1 MNSDA
6 IWAETEESRLKREDE
21 VRMHKLRRLF
31 DLMDER
37 EEEEK
42 VAEAKLEKALRV
54 LSWCDLESFNVCPG
68 LDNLERRQ
76 RVYPIDADTYV
87 VDIDRIEQHRKWLK
101 AFRSAMPY
109 LAKML
114 LVTDAS
120 LLIRMRSTLD
130 RYAEISYPN
139 LLVMIQPKLQ
149 TLNSIEA

>member
-6 IWAETEESRLKREDE
+6 IWTETEESRLKREDE
-21 VRMHKLRRLF
+21 VRMQELRRLF

-37 EEEEK
+37 EHQQIQAKELEE
-42 VAEAKLEKALRV
+42 ALNV
-54 LSWCDLESFNVCPG
+54 LSWVDVVRALESC
-68 LDNLERRQ
+68 LDCIVPERREMRSQ
-76 RVYPIDADTYV
+76 S
-87 VDIDRIEQHRKWLK
+87 IDRIEQHRKWLK

>member
-6 IWAETEESRLKREDE
+6 IWTETEESRLKREDE
-21 VRMHKLRRLF
+21 VRMQELRRLF

-37 EEEEK
+37 EHQQIQAKELEE
-42 VAEAKLEKALRV
+42 ALNV
-54 LSWCDLESFNVCPG
+54 LSWVDVVRALESC
-68 LDNLERRQ
+68 LDCIVPQRREMRSQ
-76 RVYPIDADTYV
+76 S
-87 VDIDRIEQHRKWLK
+87 IDRIEQHRKWLK

-120 LLIRMRSTLD
+120 FLIRMRSTLD
-130 RYAEISYPN
+130 RYVEISYPN

-149 TLNSIEA
+149 TLNAIEA

>member
-6 IWAETEESRLKREDE
+6 IWTETEESRLKREDE
-21 VRMHKLRRLF
+21 VRMQELRRLF

-37 EEEEK
+37 EHQQIQAKELEE
-42 VAEAKLEKALRV
+42 ALNV
-54 LSWCDLESFNVCPG
+54 LSWVDVVRALESC
-68 LDNLERRQ
+68 LDCIVPQRREMRSQ
-76 RVYPIDADTYV
+76 S
-87 VDIDRIEQHRKWLK
+87 IDRIEQHRKWLK

-120 LLIRMRSTLD
+120 LLIRMRSTLE

>member
-6 IWAETEESRLKREDE
+6 IWTETEESRLKREDE
-21 VRMHKLRRLF
+21 VRMQELRRLF

-37 EEEEK
+37 EHQQIQAKELEE
-42 VAEAKLEKALRV
+42 ALNV
-54 LSWCDLESFNVCPG
+54 LSWVDVVRALESC
-68 LDNLERRQ
+68 LDCIVPQRREMGSQ
-76 RVYPIDADTYV
+76 S
-87 VDIDRIEQHRKWLK
+87 IDRIEQHRKWLK

-109 LAKML
+109 LAKIL

-120 LLIRMRSTLD
+120 LLIRLRSTLD
-130 RYAEISYPN
+130 RYVEISYPN

>member
-6 IWAETEESRLKREDE
+6 IWTETEESRLKREDE
-21 VRMHKLRRLF
+21 VRMQELRRLF

-37 EEEEK
+37 EHQQIQAKELEE
-42 VAEAKLEKALRV
+42 ALNV
-54 LSWCDLESFNVCPG
+54 LSWVDVVRALESC
-68 LDNLERRQ
+68 LDCIVPQRREMRSQ
-76 RVYPIDADTYV
+76 S
-87 VDIDRIEQHRKWLK
+87 IDRIEQHRKWLK

-120 LLIRMRSTLD
+120 FLIRMRSTLD

-139 LLVMIQPKLQ
+139 LLVMIQPKLP

>member
-6 IWAETEESRLKREDE
+6 IWTETEESRLKREDE
-21 VRMHKLRRLF
+21 VRMQELRRLF

-37 EEEEK
+37 EHQQIQAKELEE
-42 VAEAKLEKALRV
+42 ALNV
-54 LSWCDLESFNVCPG
+54 LSWVDVVRALESC
-68 LDNLERRQ
+68 LDCIVPQRREMRSQ
-76 RVYPIDADTYV
+76 S
-87 VDIDRIEQHRKWLK
+87 IDRIEQHRKWLK

-109 LAKML
+109 LAKIL

-120 LLIRMRSTLD
+120 LLIRLRSTLD
-130 RYAEISYPN
+130 RYVEISYPN

>member
-1 MNSDA
+1 MDCHTTCT
-6 IWAETEESRLKREDE
+6 ETEESRLQREDE
-21 VRMHKLRRLF
+21 VRMQELRRLF

-37 EEEEK
+37 EHQQIQAKELEE
-42 VAEAKLEKALRV
+42 ALNV
-54 LSWCDLESFNVCPG
+54 LSWVDVVRALESC
-68 LDNLERRQ
+68 LDCIVPQRREMRSQ
-76 RVYPIDADTYV
+76 S
-87 VDIDRIEQHRKWLK
+87 IDRIEQHRKWLK

-120 LLIRMRSTLD
+120 LLIRLRSTLD

>member
-6 IWAETEESRLKREDE
+6 IWTETEESRLKREDE
-21 VRMHKLRRLF
+21 VRMQELRRLF

-37 EEEEK
+37 EHQQIQAKELEE
-42 VAEAKLEKALRV
+42 ALNV
-54 LSWCDLESFNVCPG
+54 LSWVDVVRALESC
-68 LDNLERRQ
+68 LDCIVPQRREMRSQ
-76 RVYPIDADTYV
+76 S
-87 VDIDRIEQHRKWLK
+87 IDRIEQNRKWLK

-120 LLIRMRSTLD
+120 FLIRMRSTLD

>member
-6 IWAETEESRLKREDE
+6 IWTETEESRLKREDE
-21 VRMHKLRRLF
+21 VRMQELRRLF

-37 EEEEK
+37 EHQQIQAKELEE
-42 VAEAKLEKALRV
+42 ALNV
-54 LSWCDLESFNVCPG
+54 LSWVDVVRALESC
-68 LDNLERRQ
+68 LDCIVPQRREMRSQ
-76 RVYPIDADTYV
+76 S
-87 VDIDRIEQHRKWLK
+87 IDRIEQHRKWLK

-120 LLIRMRSTLD
+120 FLIRMRSTLD
-130 RYAEISYPN
+130 RYAELSYPN

>member
-1 MNSDA
+1 MDCHTTCT
-6 IWAETEESRLKREDE
+6 ETEESRLQREDE
-21 VRMHKLRRLF
+21 VRMQELRRLF

-37 EEEEK
+37 EHQQIQAKELEE
-42 VAEAKLEKALRV
+42 ALNV
-54 LSWCDLESFNVCPG
+54 LSWVDVVRALESC
-68 LDNLERRQ
+68 LDCIVPQRREMRSQ
-76 RVYPIDADTYV
+76 S
-87 VDIDRIEQHRKWLK
+87 IDRIEQHRKWLK

-109 LAKML
+109 LAKIL

-120 LLIRMRSTLD
+120 LLIRLRSTLD

>member
-6 IWAETEESRLKREDE
+6 IWTETEESRLKREDE
-21 VRMHKLRRLF
+21 VRMQELRRLF

-37 EEEEK
+37 EHQQIQAKELEE
-42 VAEAKLEKALRV
+42 ALNV
-54 LSWCDLESFNVCPG
+54 LSWVDVVRALESC
-68 LDNLERRQ
+68 LDCIVPQRREMRSQ
-76 RVYPIDADTYV
+76 S
-87 VDIDRIEQHRKWLK
+87 IDRIEQHRKWLK

-109 LAKML
+109 LAKIL

-120 LLIRMRSTLD
+120 LLIRMRSTLG

-149 TLNSIEA
+149 TLHSIEA

>member
-6 IWAETEESRLKREDE
+6 IWTETEESRLKREDE
-21 VRMHKLRRLF
+21 VRMQELRRLF

-37 EEEEK
+37 EHQQIQAKELEE
-42 VAEAKLEKALRV
+42 ALNV
-54 LSWCDLESFNVCPG
+54 LSWVDVVRASENC
-68 LDNLERRQ
+68 LDCIVPQ
-76 RVYPIDADTYV
+76 RWEMRSQS
-87 VDIDRIEQHRKWLK
+87 IDRIEQHRKWLK

>member
-6 IWAETEESRLKREDE
+6 IWTETEESRLKREDE
-21 VRMHKLRRLF
+21 VRMQELRRLF

-37 EEEEK
+37 EHQQIQAKELEE
-42 VAEAKLEKALRV
+42 ALNV
-54 LSWCDLESFNVCPG
+54 LSWVDVVRALESC
-68 LDNLERRQ
+68 LDCIVPQRREMRSQ
-76 RVYPIDADTYV
+76 S
-87 VDIDRIEQHRKWLK
+87 IDRIEQHRKWLK

>member
-6 IWAETEESRLKREDE
+6 IWTETEESRLQREDE
-21 VRMHKLRRLF
+21 VRMQELRRLF

-37 EEEEK
+37 EHQQIQAKELEE
-42 VAEAKLEKALRV
+42 ALNV
-54 LSWCDLESFNVCPG
+54 LSWVDVVRALESC
-68 LDNLERRQ
+68 LDCIVPERREMRSQ
-76 RVYPIDADTYV
+76 S
-87 VDIDRIEQHRKWLK
+87 IDRIEQHRKWLK

-109 LAKML
+109 LAKIL

-120 LLIRMRSTLD
+120 LLIRLRSTLD

>member
-1 MNSDA
+1 MDCHTTCT
-6 IWAETEESRLKREDE
+6 ETEESRLQREDE
-21 VRMHKLRRLF
+21 VRMQELRRLF

-37 EEEEK
+37 EHQQIQAKELEE
-42 VAEAKLEKALRV
+42 ALNV
-54 LSWCDLESFNVCPG
+54 LSWVDVVRALESC
-68 LDNLERRQ
+68 LDCIVPQRREMRSQ
-76 RVYPIDADTYV
+76 S
-87 VDIDRIEQHRKWLK
+87 IDRIEQHRKWLK

-120 LLIRMRSTLD
+120 FLIRMRSTLD

-149 TLNSIEA
+149 TLNSIKA

>member
-6 IWAETEESRLKREDE
+6 IWTETEESRLQREDE
-21 VRMHKLRRLF
+21 VRMQELRRLF

-37 EEEEK
+37 EHQQIQAKELEE
-42 VAEAKLEKALRV
+42 ALNV
-54 LSWCDLESFNVCPG
+54 LSWVDVVRALESC
-68 LDNLERRQ
+68 LDCIVPERREMRSQ
-76 RVYPIDADTYV
+76 S
-87 VDIDRIEQHRKWLK
+87 IDRIEQHRKWLK

-109 LAKML
+109 LAKIL

-120 LLIRMRSTLD
+120 LLIRLRSTLD

-149 TLNSIEA
+149 TLNSIKA

>member
-6 IWAETEESRLKREDE
+6 IWTETEESRLKREDE
-21 VRMHKLRRLF
+21 VRMQELRRLF

-37 EEEEK
+37 EHQQIQAKELEE
-42 VAEAKLEKALRV
+42 ALNV
-54 LSWCDLESFNVCPG
+54 LSWVDVVRALESC
-68 LDNLERRQ
+68 LDCIVPERREMRSQ
-76 RVYPIDADTYV
+76 S
-87 VDIDRIEQHRKWLK
+87 IDRIEQHRKWLK

-109 LAKML
+109 LAKIL

-120 LLIRMRSTLD
+120 LLIRLRSTLD

-149 TLNSIEA
+149 TLNSIEV

>member
-6 IWAETEESRLKREDE
+6 IWTETEESRLKREDK
-21 VRMHKLRRLF
+21 VRMQELRRLF

-37 EEEEK
+37 EHQQIQAKELEE
-42 VAEAKLEKALRV
+42 ALNV
-54 LSWCDLESFNVCPG
+54 LSWVDVVRALESC
-68 LDNLERRQ
+68 LDCIVPERREMRSQ
-76 RVYPIDADTYV
+76 S
-87 VDIDRIEQHRKWLK
+87 IDRIEQHRKWLK

-120 LLIRMRSTLD
+120 FLIRMRSTLD

>member
-6 IWAETEESRLKREDE
+6 IWTETEESRLKREDE
-21 VRMHKLRRLF
+21 VRMQELRRLF

-37 EEEEK
+37 EHQQIQAKELEE
-42 VAEAKLEKALRV
+42 ALNV
-54 LSWCDLESFNVCPG
+54 LSWVDVGRALESC
-68 LDNLERRQ
+68 LDCIVPERREMRSQ
-76 RVYPIDADTYV
+76 S
-87 VDIDRIEQHRKWLK
+87 IDRIEQHRKWLK

-109 LAKML
+109 LAKIL

-120 LLIRMRSTLD
+120 LLIRLRSTLD

>member
-6 IWAETEESRLKREDE
+6 IWTETEESRLKREDE
-21 VRMHKLRRLF
+21 VRMQELRRLF

-37 EEEEK
+37 EHQQIQAKELEE
-42 VAEAKLEKALRV
+42 ALNV
-54 LSWCDLESFNVCPG
+54 LSWVDVVRALESC
-68 LDNLERRQ
+68 LDCIVPQRREMRSQ
-76 RVYPIDADTYV
+76 S
-87 VDIDRIEQHRKWLK
+87 IDRIEQHRKWLK

-120 LLIRMRSTLD
+120 LLIRLRSTLD
-130 RYAEISYPN
+130 QYAEISYPN

>member
-6 IWAETEESRLKREDE
+6 IWTETEESRLKREDE
-21 VRMHKLRRLF
+21 VRMQELRRLF

-37 EEEEK
+37 EHQQIQAKELEE
-42 VAEAKLEKALRV
+42 ALNV
-54 LSWCDLESFNVCPG
+54 LSWVDVVRALESC
-68 LDNLERRQ
+68 LDCIVPQ
-76 RVYPIDADTYV
+76 RWEMRSQS
-87 VDIDRIEQHRKWLK
+87 IDRIEQHRKWLK

-109 LAKML
+109 LAKIL

>member
-1 MNSDA
+1 MNADA
-6 IWAETEESRLKREDE
+6 IWTETEESRLKREDE
-21 VRMHKLRRLF
+21 VRMQELRRLF

-37 EEEEK
+37 EHQQIQAKELEE
-42 VAEAKLEKALRV
+42 ALNV
-54 LSWCDLESFNVCPG
+54 LSWVDVVRALESC
-68 LDNLERRQ
+68 LDCIVPQRREMRSQ
-76 RVYPIDADTYV
+76 S
-87 VDIDRIEQHRKWLK
+87 IDRIEQHRKWLK

-120 LLIRMRSTLD
+120 FLIRMRSTLD